1 MSMDREASTILTGL
15 FNTDFLAQP
24 FVRQAV
30 TCPWFYLEAQIREG
44 KNFVAEMLMISSF
57 ESLKSI
63 LSLRHESFQV
73 QSIKFVTPGFV
84 NKTGDWKMEPLLEA
98 IEATDPNGEL
108 ISLFRV
114 SGQTY
119 SNLGNT
125 PETNLQNVKVLFP
138 LQQEV

>member
-15 FNTDFLAQP
+15 FKTDFLAQP
-24 FVRQAV
+24 FVRHAV
-30 TCPWFYLEAQIREG
+30 ACPWFYLEAQIREG
-44 KNFVAEMLMISSF
+44 KNFEAEMLMISSF

-84 NKTGDWKMEPLLEA
+84 NETGDWKMEPLLEA

-125 PETNLQNVKVLFP
+125 PEANLQNVKVLFP
-138 LQQEV
+138 QKQEV